1 MREKQPKPN
10 KSIKPRRIFSETVKR
25 TIVKD
30 IERGKCSVLEASREL
45 TVSDVSI
52 YNWIYKYS
60 LHLKKNRVMV
70 VEDQSES
77 YKSREL
83 EKRILEL
90 EAAVGRKQIEIDI
103 LNKIIEL
110 ANAEFDTDLKKN
122 SEQQLSSV
130 STSKKGSPTITK

>member
-10 KSIKPRRIFSETVKR
+10 KSIKPRRIFTETVKR
-25 TIVKD
+25 SIVKD
-30 IERGKCSVLEASREL
+30 IERGKCSVLEASRDL

-83 EKRILEL
+83 EKRILQL
-90 EAAVGRKQIEIDI
+90 EAALGRKQIEIDI

-130 STSKKGSPTITK
+130 STTKKGPPTITK

>member
-25 TIVKD
+25 SIVKD
-30 IERGKCSVLEASREL
+30 IERGKCSVLEASRDL

-83 EKRILEL
+83 EKRILQL
-90 EAAVGRKQIEIDI
+90 EAALGRKQIEIDI

-130 STSKKGSPTITK
+130 STTKKGPPTITK

>member
-10 KSIKPRRIFSETVKR
+10 KSIKSRRIFSETVKR

-110 ANAEFDTDLKKN
+110 ANVEFDTDLKKN